1 MGNRVLKRFLK
12 SIRRLSVKQSVLQ
25 KKSRCAEAPKM
36 TSQYHVISTCTEHL
50 FIGVSLIRD
59 SCFCAGSM
67 VVQLNGRNEDDR
79 SKQIA
84 NYLGHVTEMIEAC
97 ECFYIVCWPN

>member
-1 MGNRVLKRFLK
+1 
-12 SIRRLSVKQSVLQ
+12 
-25 KKSRCAEAPKM
+25 
-36 TSQYHVISTCTEHL
+36 
-50 FIGVSLIRD
+50 
-59 SCFCAGSM
+59 M